1 VRFLAKVLLLVVL
14 APVVY
19 LAWTAADIWLTSR
32 KDERPRSDA
41 IVVLGAAQYDGSPS
55 VVFKARLD
63 QAKRLYQD
71 GVAPLIVVLGGKQ
84 PGDRFTEAQAGAAY
98 LERDLPANR
107 VTGVKAGSTTLDSL
121 KKFTG
126 LAAER
131 NIHTIVV
138 VSDPLHLGRVEE
150 MAEDLGFDVAVSP
163 SPITE
168 SDERR
173 QSGLFRETLTL
184 TAYRLFDVG

>member
-1 VRFLAKVLLLVVL
+1 MAKIVLLGVL

-19 LAWTAADIWLTSR
+19 LGWTAADIWLTSR
-32 KDERPRSDA
+32 KDERPTSDA
-41 IVVLGAAQYDGSPS
+41 IVVLGAAQYNGTPS
-55 VVFKARLD
+55 AVFKARLD
-63 QAKRLYQD
+63 QARRLYRE

-84 PGDRFTEAQAGAAY
+84 PGDRFTEAQAGSAY
-98 LERDLPANR
+98 LERDLPADR
-107 VTGVKAGSTTLDSL
+107 VTGVKAGTTTLDSL

-131 NIHTIVV
+131 NIHKIVV
-138 VSDPLHLGRVEE
+138 VSDPLHLSRVQE
-150 MAEDLGFDVAVSP
+150 MAEDLGFEVAVSP

-173 QSGLFRETLTL
+173 QSGLVKEMLTL
-184 TAYRLFDVG
+184 TAYRLFHVG